1 MRRHFVGDH
10 VGASGAGVSSLRC
23 PLRRA
28 PRQIHREVMPLS
40 RDAPHI
46 RGNIVERDFYCD
58 LAFMV
63 IIHITFWE
71 TEVKLIIN
79 LRM

>member
-1 MRRHFVGDH
+1 MYFSSMRRHLVGDH
-10 VGASGAGVSSLRC
+10 VGASGAGVSSLHC

-40 RDAPHI
+40 RDAPRT

-58 LAFMV
+58 LAFVV
-63 IIHITFWE
+63 IIHNVLGDGE
-71 TEVKLIIN
+71 TE
-79 LRM
+79 R